1 MYLRS
6 SSTVEHVTGG
16 MLASMVPATSKSAS
30 KILASSKIGHH
41 RVGAI
46 ATWAVEVPTVPRIV
60 ERGLDIKTSNY
71 CGSSNVGTFW
81 EALCLEPPL

>member
-1 MYLRS
+1 M
-6 SSTVEHVTGG
+6 EHVAEG
-16 MLASMVPATSKSAS
+16 MLASMVPATSMSAS

-46 ATWAVEVPTVPRIV
+46 ATWAVEVPTAPRIV

-71 CGSSNVGTFW
+71 CRSSNVGTFW
-81 EALCLEPPL
+81 EALSICVWDLRLGPPL